1 MQSRMYLFF
10 FLIKVFGHI
19 LPRIFESSIRLCQ
32 IMPINFWVLVH
43 VDIELKTYLPYV
55 DNHGHLTDHLPT
67 SSCPRSLWTTPSLP
81 FVYQQI
87 FRESKGN
94 NELQRSSFVKK
105 NQVTRVLQN
114 RSQKWKIKRLTAR
127 ALFSLVSMLIKS
139 HWMTGTAAFLFSA
152 NFLTDD
158 MCAWKSNEQH
168 LPPFFYKRAPL
179 HHMHFQAVFL
189 RSRS

>member
-1 MQSRMYLFF
+1 MHIQISNACFLQHSPIYCKWFF
-10 FLIKVFGHI
+10 SNNKCYIIGTNYI
-19 LPRIFESSIRLCQ
+19 LTG
-32 IMPINFWVLVH
+32 FW
-43 VDIELKTYLPYV
+43 LKSTLMKL
-55 DNHGHLTDHLPT
+55 D
-67 SSCPRSLWTTPSLP
+67 SLP

-94 NELQRSSFVKK
+94 NELQKNCKKKKK

>member
-1 MQSRMYLFF
+1 MKL
-10 FLIKVFGHI
+10 
-19 LPRIFESSIRLCQ
+19 
-32 IMPINFWVLVH
+32 
-43 VDIELKTYLPYV
+43 D
-55 DNHGHLTDHLPT
+55 
-67 SSCPRSLWTTPSLP
+67 SLP

-168 LPPFFYKRAPL
+168 LPPFFLQKSSFAPYAFSSCIFEVTIL
-179 HHMHFQAVFL
+179 IGEFVTIEGPL
-189 RSRS
+189 C